1 MASNIVIEVRNLT
14 KIYSNGVKAN
24 DNISFTTSKG
34 EVFGILG
41 PNGAGKTTLIKQ
53 LTGLLKPTSG
63 YISILGIDVIREPF
77 KVKRVISLCPQETAI
92 IGYLTVYEHL
102 YYFARLKGLT
112 KNRAIECVLELI
124 NDFGLKDYKD
134 RLVGS
139 LSKGLQRRIIV
150 AQAFIGDPQ
159 IVFLDEPTTHL
170 DPLGRY
176 EVWNIINEYRRKGIT
191 LLIATHYM
199 EEAEKL
205 CNRVMFLN
213 KGKIVSLGTIDDVK
227 RIVGKYIKLRIPN
240 NLLDLVSNFNGV
252 VVSTQGLGYSEII
265 VNYDTKLLKSIVNKL
280 IDHGAVFELLTPSLE
295 DVFIKVS
302 RR

>member
-159 IVFLDEPTTHL
+159 VVFLDEPTTHL

-252 VVSTQGLGYSEII
+252 VISTQGLGYSEII
-265 VNYDTKLLKSIVNKL
+265 INYDTKLLKSIVNKL